1 MKKIKLLALAAMLVS
16 MLCFGCKQAAQTK
29 PSGNKQIEPPA
40 PPSQG
45 EQKPGQD
52 EQKPGQDEQ
61 KPGPDEQKPGQD
73 EQKPGQDEQKP
84 DQGQTPPANTDKI
97 TKATPIGAGNQFAYF
112 NIKIE
117 PENVLTEIDMVMFGN
132 KNGIK
137 ENSKYQT
144 WGKDLSFFVDTDTDK
159 TVYIKEPQDGT
170 KISFKDKTGN
180 ILGTFKYRKITKT
193 LEKVNP

>member
-29 PSGNKQIEPPA
+29 PNQTKPSGNKQVEPPA

-45 EQKPGQD
+45 
-52 EQKPGQDEQ
+52 
-61 KPGPDEQKPGQD
+61 EQKPGQD

-84 DQGQTPPANTDKI
+84 DQGQTPPANTYKI

-193 LEKVNP
+193 FEKVSP

>member
-16 MLCFGCKQAAQTK
+16 MLCFGCKQAAQTNLNQNG
-29 PSGNKQIEPPA
+29 GNKQVEPPA
-40 PPSQG
+40 QG

-61 KPGPDEQKPGQD
+61 KPGQDEQKPGQD

-84 DQGQTPPANTDKI
+84 DQGQTPPANTYKI
-97 TKATPIGAGNQFAYF
+97 TKATPIGADNQFAYF

-117 PENVLTEIDMVMFGN
+117 PENVLTQIDMVMFGN

-137 ENSKYQT
+137 ETSKWQV

-159 TVYIKEPQDGT
+159 TVYIKEPQDGQ
-170 KISFKDKTGN
+170 KISFKDKDGN
-180 ILGTFKYRKITKT
+180 ILGTFKYQQRTKT
-193 LEKVNP
+193 FEKVNP